1 MKTEIFPPLGSE
13 YCKTGSLCSLEVS
26 ITRLVDLSEVDRDEA
41 LTESDGYCTTK
52 LMYEGKTT
60 FLKDIDE
67 IPQFCLDNN
76 ICQTFLWHIFLYCEY
91 SCSVKQFSFC

>member
-1 MKTEIFPPLGSE
+1 VKAEIFPPLGAE

-52 LMYEGKTT
+52 LMYEGKNI
-60 FLKDIDE
+60 FLKHIDK
-67 IPQFCLDNN
+67 IPQFCLDSD
-76 ICQTFLWHIFLYCEY
+76 IYQTFYGI
-91 SCSVKQFSFC
+91 